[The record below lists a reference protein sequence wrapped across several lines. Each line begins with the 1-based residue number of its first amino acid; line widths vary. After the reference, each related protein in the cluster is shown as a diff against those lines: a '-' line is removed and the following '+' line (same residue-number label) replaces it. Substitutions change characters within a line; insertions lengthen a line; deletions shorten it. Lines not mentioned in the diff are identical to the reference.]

1 MKISIKN
8 TLAALLLSFSSLTM
22 SAAVADAPKI
32 GTDFEA
38 VAQPIST
45 ETPAKIEVMEIFWY
59 GCPHCY
65 HMDNRLARG

>member
-1 MKISIKN
+1 MKTSIKKGLAILLF
-8 TLAALLLSFSSLTM
+8 TLSNLAMPAAY
-22 SAAVADAPKI
+22 ADAPKI

-65 HMDNRLARG
+65 HME